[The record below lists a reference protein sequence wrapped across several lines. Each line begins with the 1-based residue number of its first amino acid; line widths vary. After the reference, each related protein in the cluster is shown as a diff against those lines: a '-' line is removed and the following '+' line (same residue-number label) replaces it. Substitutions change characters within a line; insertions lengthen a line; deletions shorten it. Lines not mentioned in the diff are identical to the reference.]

1 LSDQAIAPSVPLAA
15 IRNDQIL
22 FRLGDSGRK
31 LSVKLASAEDFSAWI
46 GQALKIKNVEKW
58 SIFLRWHAVN
68 MALEAGTVQL
78 TQDEEGLV
86 LDLPTP
92 TIPESAEEV
101 A

>member
-1 LSDQAIAPSVPLAA
+1 MSEQGTPPSVPLAA
-15 IRNDQIL
+15 IRNDQIS
-22 FRLGDSGRK
+22 FRCEPSGRK

-46 GQALKIKNVEKW
+46 SCALQIKNVEKW

-68 MALEAGTVQL
+68 MALEAGTIQL